1 MIRILSLTLNI
12 CGKEVNQMDNEIEIL
27 VKLLLTVVGRL
38 EDYMNDVIPVPSM
51 VVDDYRV
58 TSAEQRIEDRKK
70 QIEKDKKLI
79 KQIKNFAKRRRELKS
94 K

>member
-1 MIRILSLTLNI
+1 MVLRNSW
-12 CGKEVNQMDNEIEIL
+12 KEVISMGNEMETL
-27 VKLLLTVVGRL
+27 VKLLLKVVCRL
-38 EDYMNDVIPVPSM
+38 EDYMDNGIPVPQPDI

-58 TSAEQRIEDRKK
+58 TSAEQRIEDRKR

-79 KQIKNFAKRRRELKS
+79 KQIKDYAKRRKELQRKS

>member
-1 MIRILSLTLNI
+1 MIRILSLTSNI

-38 EDYMNDVIPVPSM
+38 EDYMNDGIPVPSM
-51 VVDDYRV
+51 VLDDYRV

>member
-1 MIRILSLTLNI
+1 MIRILSLTSNI

-38 EDYMNDVIPVPSM
+38 EDYMNDGIPVPSM

>member
-1 MIRILSLTLNI
+1 MSLTLNI

-38 EDYMNDVIPVPSM
+38 EDYMNDGIPVPSM